1 MQEDTKNTEE
11 HFRVCVQWTCQLSIY
26 RSAVPNP
33 LFSACSVITE
43 IQGTIDI
50 FIVLMIILV
59 YKYVVSFYLLKSFI
73 PFPFYSFLYRV
84 LYSLSEMYSYIYT
97 TIPSSSRSK
106 PLLSLSFLGQSSSAL
121 GYHIVS
127 LYLIVILSSY

>member
-1 MQEDTKNTEE
+1 MYYVPGTELSSADIDKEESTCSQEVHNLSEIAQKQLYIAWKNTTEDTKNTKE
-11 HFRVCVQWTCQLSIY
+11 HFRVYVQWTYQLSIY
-26 RSAVPNP
+26 RSAVPNL
-33 LFSACSVITE
+33 LFSACSLIKE

-84 LYSLSEMYSYIYT
+84 LYSLSEMYS
-97 TIPSSSRSK
+97 
-106 PLLSLSFLGQSSSAL
+106 
-121 GYHIVS
+121 
-127 LYLIVILSSY
+127 